1 MFSDQKTF
9 SDFIEKVFRLS
20 IHSIMPKA
28 EDFIPFNIDTTKK
41 SFLLA
46 LGKSSINMTM
56 AFLEAFEGEIDGFA
70 LIPRQY
76 NSKELISKRII
87 KLEGDHPYTS
97 PSNFENTQKVL
108 KHLSEHNYEQVF
120 CLLSGGGS
128 ALFAQADSFFSTGI
142 KTRLI
147 QEFIDH
153 GADIESLNTI
163 RTLLSS
169 VKGGQLIDYLGDAEI
184 INFFMTDVP
193 EDRYDLVASGPTAN
207 LINQGTELSF
217 LEDFF
222 NEDQKKYL
230 KEKLSRLQLAK
241 SNTIQNHVIY
251 DAKKIIRNLELF
263 FRDTKYKTLI
273 LPECYK
279 LNSSELAKLHTD
291 LLLRV
296 TDKGSHVLITSGEI
310 HSTKSKNKEHRGGRN
325 LDYLLKLYLEIGK
338 RRDFFAF
345 SFDTDGIDGNGD
357 HAGGFISNNKILSQP
372 TSRMINRALVNSA
385 SYNVFEELGL
395 LFKSGLTGVNVSDIR
410 LIFFEV

>member
-1 MFSDQKTF
+1 MFSNRKTF
-9 SDFIEKVFRLS
+9 SDLIEKVFTLS
-20 IHSIMPKA
+20 INSIMPKA
-28 EDFIPFNIDTTKK
+28 ADFIPFNLNTSKK

-46 LGKSSINMTM
+46 LGKSSINMSK
-56 AFLEAFEGEIDGFA
+56 AFLDAFEEEIDGFA

-76 NSKELISKRII
+76 NNNKLTSKRII
-87 KLEGDHPYTS
+87 KLEGDHPYVS
-97 PSNFENTQKVL
+97 PNNYQNTQRVL
-108 KHLSEHNYEQVF
+108 NHLSEHKYEQVF

-128 ALFAQADSFFSTGI
+128 ALFAQADSFFSTET
-142 KTRLI
+142 KKRLI
-147 QEFIDH
+147 QEFIDN
-153 GADIESLNTI
+153 GADIESLNMI

-184 INFFMTDVP
+184 INFFMVDVP
-193 EDRYDLVASGPTAN
+193 EERYDLVASGPTTN
-207 LINQGTELSF
+207 LINENTELSF
-217 LEDFF
+217 LGDFF
-222 NEDQKKYL
+222 NDEEQRYL
-230 KEKLSRLQLAK
+230 KEKISRLKSVK

-273 LPECYK
+273 LPECYN

-296 TDKGSHVLITSGEI
+296 SDKGSHVLITSGEI
-310 HSTKSKNKEHRGGRN
+310 HSTKSKNKEYRGGRN
-325 LDYLLKLYLEIGK
+325 LDYLLRLYLEIDK
-338 RRDFFAF
+338 RREFFAF

-357 HAGGFISNNKILSQP
+357 HAGGFISNNNILSQP
-372 TSRMINRALVNSA
+372 TSRMINRALANSS

>member
-1 MFSDQKTF
+1 MFSDQETF
-9 SDFIEKVFRLS
+9 SDLIEKVFRLS

-56 AFLEAFEGEIDGFA
+56 AFLEAFEGEIDGFT

-76 NSKELISKRII
+76 NSKELISKRIV
-87 KLEGDHPYTS
+87 KLEGDHPYIS
-97 PSNFENTQKVL
+97 QNNYENTQKVL
-108 KHLSEHNYEQVF
+108 NHLSEHRYEQVF

-128 ALFAQADSFFSTGI
+128 ALFAQVDSFFSTEI

-193 EDRYDLVASGPTAN
+193 EERYDLVASGPTAN

-222 NEDQKKYL
+222 NEDQKNIL
-230 KEKLSRLQLAK
+230 RK
-241 SNTIQNHVIY
+241 SYQ
-251 DAKKIIRNLELF
+251 
-263 FRDTKYKTLI
+263 
-273 LPECYK
+273 
-279 LNSSELAKLHTD
+279 
-291 LLLRV
+291 
-296 TDKGSHVLITSGEI
+296 
-310 HSTKSKNKEHRGGRN
+310 
-325 LDYLLKLYLEIGK
+325 
-338 RRDFFAF
+338 DF
-345 SFDTDGIDGNGD
+345 S
-357 HAGGFISNNKILSQP
+357 
-372 TSRMINRALVNSA
+372 
-385 SYNVFEELGL
+385 
-395 LFKSGLTGVNVSDIR
+395 
-410 LIFFEV
+410 